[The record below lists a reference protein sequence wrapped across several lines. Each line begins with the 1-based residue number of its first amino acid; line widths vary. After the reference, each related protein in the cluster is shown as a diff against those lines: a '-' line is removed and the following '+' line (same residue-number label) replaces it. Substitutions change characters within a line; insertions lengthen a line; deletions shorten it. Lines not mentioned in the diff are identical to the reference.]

1 MPSPRRPQRKNAQGF
16 LGVLCELCVQ
26 RSYFFTVLRSYRFV
40 SVRLPFENGD
50 VPVLDVTAKLADKVD
65 VVAIVA
71 VMVPPSW
78 PTHAGSA
85 GIPPGP
91 TEIV

>member
-1 MPSPRRPQRKNAQGF
+1 MDPASSGGSKRTRPTWCISL
-16 LGVLCELCVQ
+16 LGVG
-26 RSYFFTVLRSYRFV
+26 RYRFV
-40 SVRLPFENGD
+40 SVRVPFENGD
-50 VPVLDVTAKLADKVD
+50 AQVLDVTAKLPDKVD

-71 VMVPPSW
+71 VIVPPSW

-85 GIPPGP
+85 GMPPGP

>member
-1 MPSPRRPQRKNAQGF
+1 MAADGTPA
-16 LGVLCELCVQ
+16 
-26 RSYFFTVLRSYRFV
+26 THRFV
-40 SVRLPFENGD
+40 NVRLPFVKGD
-50 VPVLDVTAKLADKVD
+50 AQVLDVTAKLPDKVD

-85 GIPPGP
+85 GMPPGP

>member
-1 MPSPRRPQRKNAQGF
+1 M
-16 LGVLCELCVQ
+16 LCELCVQ
-26 RSYFFTVLRSYRFV
+26 TSHFFPVLRSYRFV

-50 VPVLDVTAKLADKVD
+50 AQVLDVTAKLPDKVD

-71 VMVPPSW
+71 VIVPPSW